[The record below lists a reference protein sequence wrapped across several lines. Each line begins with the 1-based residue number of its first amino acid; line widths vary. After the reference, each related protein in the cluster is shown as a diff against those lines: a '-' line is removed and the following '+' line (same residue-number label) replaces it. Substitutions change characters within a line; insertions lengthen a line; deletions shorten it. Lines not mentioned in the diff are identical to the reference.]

1 MILRPPRSTRTYT
14 LYPYTTLVR
23 SGWMPTSARSGNSRT
38 RTFVVHAVAT
48 SVSQCLLSRADCVA
62 EQAGNSHRANA
73 ARHRGYRL
81 RMVQF
86 VCRAVAHQFGPAVMI
101 CNTGYAH
108 IDYNCTR
115 LDPVSPDKMRRTCG
129 CEDRKSTRLNSSH

>member
-1 MILRPPRSTRTYT
+1 MTRGWRRPTS
-14 LYPYTTLVR
+14 
-23 SGWMPTSARSGNSRT
+23 SGLMPTSARSGNSRT
-38 RTFVVHAVAT
+38 RTVVVHAVAT
-48 SVSQCLLSRADCVA
+48 SVIQCLLSRADGVA

-108 IDYNCTR
+108 IRSEEQTSE
-115 LDPVSPDKMRRTCG
+115 LQSLM
-129 CEDRKSTRLNSSH
+129 RKSYAVFCLKK